1 MIKAV
6 IFDMDGVIIDSEPLY
21 LDWFRKF
28 LEYNDIFVEEKKINL
43 LAGGSTKME
52 KELLGEWWNKS
63 KGEYKSEEEVYDLFE
78 DFYEEYI
85 KENLYSYA
93 EIKDKDIDFVM
104 STLKERGFQV
114 AIASSSSMSVIKYVI
129 NEIDIEKYVDI
140 IVSGE
145 MFQESKPNPEI
156 YRYTLSRLHLEPKE
170 CIAIEDSTYGIQA
183 AKGANIITFAKRDNR
198 FHFNQSM
205 ADEVIDDL
213 TQIVNLIN

>member
-63 KGEYKSEEEVYDLFE
+63 KDEYKSEEEVYDLFE
-78 DFYEEYI
+78 DFYKEYI

-140 IVSGE
+140 VVSGE

-156 YRYTLSRLHLEPKE
+156 YQYTLSRLHLEPQE

-198 FHFNQSM
+198 FHFEQNM